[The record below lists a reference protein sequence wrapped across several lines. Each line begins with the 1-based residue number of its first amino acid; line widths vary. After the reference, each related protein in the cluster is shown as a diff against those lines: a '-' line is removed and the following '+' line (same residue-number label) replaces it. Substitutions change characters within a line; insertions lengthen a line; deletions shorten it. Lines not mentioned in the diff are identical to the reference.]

1 MTGGD
6 APFSAIPWCKIRRWQ
21 GFSRV
26 PDFERQRRA
35 GRRTARTRRRRGPQ
49 LGGRAALNSL
59 SGEAV
64 LLLHGAWMNHWVMA
78 YLAHA
83 LRREGFAAQALT
95 YRTMRGTLEEH
106 LARVAKRI
114 AALESPRVH
123 LVGHSLGGV
132 IVL

>member
-6 APFSAIPWCKIRRWQ
+6 ASFSATRGVKFVDGKVFPAFTILNGSEGP
-21 GFSRV
+21 GAAPV
-26 PDFERQRRA
+26 VRA
-35 GRRTARTRRRRGPQ
+35 VVGGPQ
-49 LGGRAALNSL
+49 RGGRAALNSL

-106 LARVAKRI
+106 
-114 AALESPRVH
+114 
-123 LVGHSLGGV
+123 
-132 IVL
+132 